1 MSKIIEQA
9 LELPHDEKVRLFY
22 ALKED
27 LRFEDDKLIEDELT
41 TDQWKAL
48 NQRIADIKTGKSTLL
63 SLEEFKQK
71 MEKKTNEI
79 RNSN

>member
-27 LRFEDDKLIEDELT
+27 LRFEDDKLNENELT
-41 TDQWKAL
+41 TDQRKAL
-48 NQRIADIKTGKSTLL
+48 NQRLADINPEKVPFYL
-63 SLEEFKQK
+63 FKNLNRK
-71 MEKKTNEI
+71 
-79 RNSN
+79 

>member
-1 MSKIIEQA
+1 MSKIIEEA
-9 LELPHDEKVRLFY
+9 LELPHDEKVRLFN

-27 LRFEDDKLIEDELT
+27 LRFQDDKLIQDDLT
-41 TDQWKAL
+41 TDQWTAL
-48 NQRIADIKTGKSTLL
+48 NQRIADIETGKSTLL
-63 SLEEFKQK
+63 SLENFKQK